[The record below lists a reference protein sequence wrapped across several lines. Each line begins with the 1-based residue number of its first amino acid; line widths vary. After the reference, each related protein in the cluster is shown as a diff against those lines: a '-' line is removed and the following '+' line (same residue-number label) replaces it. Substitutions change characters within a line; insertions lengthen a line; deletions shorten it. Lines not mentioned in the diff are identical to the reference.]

1 MPDPSPAGEP
11 TTSRRATSRLP
22 TVALGAAVSYFV
34 LCAAATAIVQG
45 VLWDL
50 RAYHRD
56 PIDSTWRVELAWRAW
71 HGEWA
76 GIDFHY
82 PRGPLWQVFGW
93 TAATLADGEV
103 PWTLALLGLGFHL
116 ATLGVLLALVL
127 RAVPHRWWRVAAFVA
142 CALLSNTSGI
152 ETFRGALPLLVLF
165 ALVPRELG
173 ADPEPRP
180 WRGALAAGAVTA
192 LATLVSFDRLYAI
205 GVCTMAA
212 LGFELL
218 ARLRHGL
225 APRQA
230 VLRALRYGA
239 ACAACFAVALLL
251 LAVLGGDPIEA
262 IEAQRSLGASYASN
276 MSTEWRVDV
285 PRANVTGL
293 FAGCLAL
300 AAGLLLAARGGRGM
314 AAGVWLTGALPAVT
328 FAFMRAD
335 EGHMIIS
342 MTPALVVLFFVAAG
356 ASGGAPMLARWSAG
370 VLATMAV
377 VGWFGTYP
385 GNMAG
390 HPGALADATLALRG
404 EKGPDHAFRTDV
416 RYATEWA
423 AAELARTD
431 GCLAVSAP
439 ITILH
444 PLLDARGPTELGI
457 RWDETIQRALAER
470 LERARCPIFVYAVV
484 NYDESGESWPFGPDF
499 VTVARTY
506 RPVRQLGPATLGM
519 RRRSSPRA
527 VTRELVA
534 EPDATA
540 RSVGVPGELRVP
552 LRGAVR
558 GTDLVELE
566 LSLDFPRWRALAG
579 GAPLVEWRFE
589 HEGEG
594 VSPWRQLFHLGV
606 GEPVRTQVS
615 VDPEAAEWFWIASH
629 EPSIE
634 RAADALALRVSPRG
648 VASPAEVSLRVH
660 GVTRLSIEPDPVPPP
675 ARCDSSID
683 LLERVHR
690 SQGALVRHA
699 SPDPGPYHFNLEPS
713 PPNARLAE
721 VLFPMVPCEDG
732 CLSAKLSVQA
742 DPSESDGAV
751 AEVHVL
757 DYPARSLLRQ
767 LHVPPGGEEH
777 PLEVWLG
784 AWAGRRVFLRIGT
797 LAGGSHGNDYV
808 KVVVPRVGP
817 CSARGELAEALLAE
831 RATAAR
837 GAPEVRGRDV
847 FVPPDGVEVR
857 MPVTAVP
864 ETCAS
869 FAVRPLEPGGA
880 VSASLRVRDGDVEHV
895 LVEAGRRAED
905 PADVFEV
912 ALHDFVSRRVEV
924 IFEVTPI
931 GEAPSPALLL
941 APRLHR
947 CDGAG

>member
-11 TTSRRATSRLP
+11 TSSRRATSRLP
-22 TVALGAAVSYFV
+22 TVALAAAVSYFV
-34 LCAAATAIVQG
+34 LCAAATALVQG
-45 VLWDL
+45 LLWDL

-127 RAVPHRWWRVAAFVA
+127 RAVPHPWWRVAAFVA

-225 APRQA
+225 APRHA

-239 ACAACFAVALLL
+239 ACAACFAVTLLL
-251 LAVLGGDPIEA
+251 LGVLGGDPVEA
-262 IEAQRSLGASYASN
+262 IEAQRSIGASYASN

-300 AAGLLLAARGGRGM
+300 AAGTLLAPRGGRGM

-356 ASGGAPMLARWSAG
+356 ASAGAPMLARWSAG

-444 PLLDARGPTELGI
+444 PLLDARGPTELGL

-527 VTRELVA
+527 VTREPMA

-540 RSVGVPGELRVP
+540 RTVGVPGELRVP
-552 LRGAVR
+552 LTGAVR

-589 HEGEG
+589 NEGEG

-675 ARCDSSID
+675 TRCDSSID

-699 SPDPGPYHFNLEPS
+699 SPDPGPYHFNLDPS

-732 CLSAKLSVQA
+732 CLSAKFSVQA

-831 RATAAR
+831 RATAVR
-837 GAPEVRGRDV
+837 GAPEVRGATSSSRPTV
-847 FVPPDGVEVR
+847 WRCGCRSPP
-857 MPVTAVP
+857 
-864 ETCAS
+864 
-869 FAVRPLEPGGA
+869 
-880 VSASLRVRDGDVEHV
+880 
-895 LVEAGRRAED
+895 
-905 PADVFEV
+905 
-912 ALHDFVSRRVEV
+912 SRR
-924 IFEVTPI
+924 PARASRC
-931 GEAPSPALLL
+931 APSSRA
-941 APRLHR
+941 AR
-947 CDGAG
+947 

>member
-1 MPDPSPAGEP
+1 MPDPSPDGEP
-11 TTSRRATSRLP
+11 TSSRRATSRLP
-22 TVALGAAVSYFV
+22 TLALALAASYFV
-34 LCAAATAIVQG
+34 LCAVATTIAQG
-45 VLWDL
+45 LLWDL

-82 PRGPLWQVFGW
+82 PRGPLWQVWGW
-93 TAATLADGEV
+93 TAASLAGGDV

-116 ATLGVLLALVL
+116 ATLALLLALVL
-127 RAVPHRWWRVAAFVA
+127 RAVPHPWWRVGAFVA

-165 ALVPRELG
+165 VLVPRELG
-173 ADPEPRP
+173 AEPEPRP
-180 WRGALAAGAVTA
+180 WRAALAAGAITT
-192 LATLVSFDRLYAI
+192 LAALVSFDRLYAI
-205 GVCTMAA
+205 GVCATAA
-212 LGFELL
+212 AGFEVL
-218 ARLRHGL
+218 ARFRHRL
-225 APRQA
+225 APKEA
-230 VLRALRYGA
+230 LSRALRYGA

-251 LAVLGGDPIEA
+251 LAAFGGDPIEA
-262 IEAQRSLGASYASN
+262 IEAQRSIGASYASN

-300 AAGLLLAARGGRGM
+300 AVGILLVAREGRGM

-356 ASGGAPMLARWSAG
+356 ASAGAPMLARWSAG

-385 GNMAG
+385 GNVAG
-390 HPGALADATLALRG
+390 HPRALTDAALAIRG
-404 EKGPDHAFRTDV
+404 DKGPDHAFRTDV

-423 AAELARTD
+423 AGELARTD

-444 PLLDARGPTELGI
+444 PLLDARGPTELGL
-457 RWDETIQRALAER
+457 RWDEGIQRAVAER

-484 NYDESGESWPFGPDF
+484 NYDEFGESWPFGPDF

-506 RPVRQLGPATLGM
+506 VPVRQLGPATLGM
-519 RRRSSPRA
+519 RRRRSPRA
-527 VTRELVA
+527 VTREPVA
-534 EPDATA
+534 EPEPSAPA
-540 RSVGVPGELRVP
+540 VAVPGELRVP
-552 LRGAVR
+552 LTRTVR

-579 GAPLVEWRFE
+579 GVPLVEWRFE

-615 VDPEAAEWFWIASH
+615 VDPEAAEWFWITSH
-629 EPSIE
+629 EPSVE
-634 RAADALALRVSPRG
+634 RVADALALRVSRRG

-675 ARCDSSID
+675 ARCDASID
-683 LLERVHR
+683 LLERVRR
-690 SQGALVRHA
+690 SQGALVRQA

-713 PPNARLAE
+713 APDTRLAE
-721 VLFPMVPCEDG
+721 VLFPIVPCEDG
-732 CLSAKLSVQA
+732 CLFAKFSVQA
-742 DPSESDGAV
+742 DPSESDGAI

-757 DYPARSLLRQ
+757 DFPARSLLRQ
-767 LHVPPGGEEH
+767 LHVPPGGAEH

-784 AWAGRRVFLRIGT
+784 PWAGRRVLLRIGT
-797 LAGGSHGNDYV
+797 LAGASHGNDYV
-808 KVVVPRVGP
+808 KVVVPRVGQ
-817 CSARGELAEALLAE
+817 CSARGELAEALLSA
-831 RATAAR
+831 RATATR

-847 FVPPDGVEVR
+847 FVPPDGAEVR
-857 MPVTAVP
+857 MPVTAIQ

-869 FAVRPLEPGGA
+869 FAVRALEPGGA
-880 VSASLRVRDGDVEHV
+880 VSVSLRVRDGDVEHV
-895 LVEAGRRAED
+895 LVEAERRAED
-905 PADVFEV
+905 AADRIEV
-912 ALHDFVSRRVEV
+912 GLHDFAGRRVEV
-924 IFEVTPI
+924 LFEITPA
-931 GEAPSPALLL
+931 GEGPALLL

-947 CDGAG
+947 CGGEG